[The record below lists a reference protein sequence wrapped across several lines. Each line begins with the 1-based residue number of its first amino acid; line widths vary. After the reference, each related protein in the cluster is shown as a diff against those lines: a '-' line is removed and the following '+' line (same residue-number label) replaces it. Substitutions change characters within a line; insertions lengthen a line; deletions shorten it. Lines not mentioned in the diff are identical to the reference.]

1 MKELW
6 EELCEIE
13 GIKFY
18 DAPEMGIACR
28 VSEINRVITGKVSHN
43 NFQRGILDYEYVKNA
58 FPDRVE
64 RENQMQDLEYNG
76 TSKRLFVSLK
86 LVLVHLENGYSHKYK
101 EGWNRVS
108 QAIKEN
114 PILNSTPCFAS
125 IKEIL
130 PQGAED
136 SILNSTSYLT
146 DQEETVKELCEIEG
160 IKFYDT
166 LEMGIACRVSE
177 VNTAIAGAP
186 NRGSFKQKML
196 DYGHI
201 KHAFPNSEEKNKQ
214 IQYLEYLGSEKQLFI
229 SLELVLIHLERS
241 NPKKYKEQHNRVLQ
255 SINETFSHLKDTP
268 SGSDI
273 IPNPDVPSDRDII
286 PDLGAT
292 VTSAQPKLPGI
303 EQTYSYLYIAKGLD
317 TESSP
322 PRIRDIHF
330 GITADG
336 LKDRIKDIEKG
347 NYYVGELVAT
357 IAFEGTQTRSD
368 GSIIASEDC
377 ADLEKWFKTNPDW
390 QNVRGKKETFLYK
403 EPWISLLESI
413 EKSEKM
419 GPPFYALYPGDSVI
433 TELVPPHLISRV
445 HDFGESLEMI
455 EIARLYKGN
464 VIPDEKNLSVSFDG
478 DWIVVQGLHRV
489 KKR

>member
-1 MKELW
+1 M
-6 EELCEIE
+6 I
-13 GIKFY
+13 G
-18 DAPEMGIACR
+18 
-28 VSEINRVITGKVSHN
+28 
-43 NFQRGILDYEYVKNA
+43 
-58 FPDRVE
+58 
-64 RENQMQDLEYNG
+64 
-76 TSKRLFVSLK
+76 
-86 LVLVHLENGYSHKYK
+86 
-101 EGWNRVS
+101 
-108 QAIKEN
+108 
-114 PILNSTPCFAS
+114 
-125 IKEIL
+125 
-130 PQGAED
+130 
-136 SILNSTSYLT
+136 
-146 DQEETVKELCEIEG
+146 
-160 IKFYDT
+160 
-166 LEMGIACRVSE
+166 
-177 VNTAIAGAP
+177 
-186 NRGSFKQKML
+186 
-196 DYGHI
+196 YGHV
-201 KHAFPNSEEKNKQ
+201 KDAFPNSEKRNKQ
-214 IQYLEYLGSEKQLFI
+214 IQYLEYPGAGKHLFI
-229 SLELVLIHLERS
+229 SLELVLIHLERG
-241 NPKKYKEQHNRVLQ
+241 NPKKYREQCNRVLQ
-255 SINETFSHLKDTP
+255 SINENFSHLKDTP

-273 IPNPDVPSDRDII
+273 IPNPDTPSDRDII
-286 PDLGAT
+286 PDLGTT

-303 EQTYSYLYIAKGLD
+303 EKTYSYLYIAKGLD

-347 NYYVGELVAT
+347 NYYMGELVAT

-433 TELVPPHLISRV
+433 TELVPPHLISKV

>member
-1 MKELW
+1 MKESW
-6 EELCEIE
+6 KELCQIE

-18 DAPEMGIACR
+18 DTPEMGIACP
-28 VSEINRVITGKVSHN
+28 VSEINRAITGEAERN
-43 NFQRGILDYEYVKNA
+43 NFKQDMLDYEHVKAA
-58 FPDRVE
+58 FPNLEE
-64 RENQMQDLEYNG
+64 RNKQIQYLEYNG
-76 TSKRLFVSLK
+76 TPKKLFISLK
-86 LVLVHLENGYSHKYK
+86 LVLVHLEGGSSRKYK
-101 EGWNRVS
+101 EGWDRVH

-114 PILNSTPCFAS
+114 STLKSTPCFTS
-125 IKEIL
+125 IKKLL
-130 PQGAED
+130 PQIEEN
-136 SILNSTSYLT
+136 SVLNSTSHST
-146 DQEETVKELCEIEG
+146 HQEETMKELCEIEG
-160 IKFYDT
+160 IKFYNT
-166 LEMGIACRVSE
+166 PEMGIACRVSE
-177 VNTAIAGAP
+177 VNMAIAGAP
-186 NRGSFKQKML
+186 NRGSFKQKMIG
-196 DYGHI
+196 YEHV
-201 KHAFPNSEEKNKQ
+201 KKAFPNSEERDKQ
-214 IQYLEYLGSEKQLFI
+214 IQYLEYPGAGKQLFI
-229 SLELVLIHLERS
+229 SLELVLIHLGKS
-241 NPKKYKEQHNRVLQ
+241 NPKKYREECNKVLQ
-255 SINETFSHLKDTP
+255 SISENFSHLKDTP

-273 IPNPDVPSDRDII
+273 IP
-286 PDLGAT
+286 DLGTT
-292 VTSAQPKLPGI
+292 VISAQPKLPGI
-303 EQTYSYLYIAKGLD
+303 EKTYSYLYIAKGLD

-377 ADLEKWFKTNPDW
+377 MDLEKWFKTNPDW
-390 QNVRGKKETFLYK
+390 ENVRGKKETFLYK
-403 EPWISLLESI
+403 EPWISLLASI

-433 TELVPPHLISRV
+433 TELVPPHLISKV

>member
-1 MKELW
+1 MKK
-6 EELCEIE
+6 LCEIE

-18 DAPEMGIACR
+18 DTPEIGIACR
-28 VSEINRVITGKVSHN
+28 VSEINTVVSGVPN
-43 NFQRGILDYEYVKNA
+43 RGSFRRDMIDYKHVEDA
-58 FPDRVE
+58 FPNSEDRE
-64 RENQMQDLEYNG
+64 KQIQYLEYFEMG
-76 TSKRLFVSLK
+76 QKLFISLQ
-86 LVLVHLENGYSHKYK
+86 LILVHLNRGKPNKYK
-101 EGWNRVS
+101 EGYDRVLH
-108 QAIKEN
+108 AIKEN
-114 PILNSTPCFAS
+114 SILKSTPAFIA

-130 PQGAED
+130 PQGEED
-136 SILNSTSYLT
+136 SILKSTSHST
-146 DQEETVKELCEIEG
+146 NQKESKKELCEIEG

-166 LEMGIACRVSE
+166 PEMGVACRMSE
-177 VNTAIAGAP
+177 INIAITEKS
-186 NRGSFKQKML
+186 NRGNFRKDML
-196 DYGHI
+196 
-201 KHAFPNSEEKNKQ
+201 KHKCIRDAFPDPEKRDKQ
-214 IQYLEYLGSEKQLFI
+214 IQDLEYLGTSKQLFI
-229 SLELVLIHLERS
+229 SLQLIWIYLKGS
-241 NPKKYKEQHNRVLQ
+241 TPNKYKERYDAILRG
-255 SINETFSHLKDTP
+255 IEEEFPDLKETASD
-268 SGSDI
+268 SDI
-273 IPNPDVPSDRDII
+273 PSDSGTI
-286 PDLGAT
+286 PDLDT
-292 VTSAQPKLPGI
+292 IPPTQPKLPGI
-303 EQTYSYLYIAKGLD
+303 EKTYSYLYIAKGLD

-357 IAFEGTQTRSD
+357 IAFEGTQRRSD
-368 GSIIASEDC
+368 GSIVASEDC

-433 TELVPPHLISRV
+433 NELVPPHLISRV